1 MMATDERGVKVGHNG
16 DMVKS
21 VEGVYRNG
29 KVELI
34 EPLDDAEGARVIVT
48 LVRSLGPVDLAER
61 GIRQSQA
68 GDLRH
73 RLAAFAEDWVRP
85 EMSVYDDLP
94 SR

>member
-1 MMATDERGVKVGHNG
+1 MLGHNES
-16 DMVKS
+16 MVQS

-48 LVRSLGPVDLAER
+48 VVRPQEPIDLAGR
-61 GIRQSQA
+61 GIDPQQA
-68 GDLRH
+68 ADLRR
-73 RLAAFAEDWVRP
+73 RLAAFAEDWDRP